1 MKEKQI
7 HHVIIKL
14 QCRKFRKHTHKTT
27 HHYILDHN
35 NEIATKKMLLHVE
48 QMIFALEEYSSYK
61 NFLPQNKQR
70 YKKHNK
76 NNFALKKFT

>member
-1 MKEKQI
+1 MSKIQET
-7 HHVIIKL
+7 
-14 QCRKFRKHTHKTT
+14 HTQNYPSK
-27 HHYILDHN
+27 ILDHN

-76 NNFALKKFT
+76 NNCALKEFT